1 VGGTPTETETLP
13 ARRNHRE
20 GNAALALGLGALAF
34 AVVPLLAALCVIA
47 GVVSTGLGARVYLRA
62 RGEYCRVGIGLARV
76 SVLIGCAGTGFA
88 AMTLFSLGG
97 PFV

>member
-1 VGGTPTETETLP
+1 VSGTTTETEPLP

-20 GNAALALGLGALAF
+20 ANAALALGLGALAF
-34 AVVPLLAALCVIA
+34 AVVPLLSVLCVVA
-47 GVVSTGLGARVYLRA
+47 GVVSIGLGARVYLRA
-62 RGEYCRVGIGLARV
+62 RGEYCRVGIELARV
-76 SVLIGCAGTGFA
+76 SVVIGTVGTVLA